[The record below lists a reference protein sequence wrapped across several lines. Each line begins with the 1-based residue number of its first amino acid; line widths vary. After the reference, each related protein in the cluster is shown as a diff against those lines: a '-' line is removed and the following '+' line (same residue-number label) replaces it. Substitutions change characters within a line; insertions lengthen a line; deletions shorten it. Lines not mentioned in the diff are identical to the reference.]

1 MRTQQPTPN
10 FLSQIEP
17 HNIQAEELIIG
28 EVLAGG
34 SLLSTVA
41 DIISSEMFF
50 TGFLGAIYG
59 AAVHLENLGTPINT
73 MSLARS
79 LESTGF
85 RDIAGHESVGSF
97 MNYLYGEIMGR
108 TFCSSPDEYVY
119 AAQLIREMWTR
130 RSLIKTAREAI
141 AAAQD
146 LQKPVLEVCNT
157 VHDSVSD
164 AVSGHETKTTL
175 RNMGAVFNERALEL
189 IDPDAK
195 EVSPAYSTGFPSLDG
210 LSDGGLWCGELTL
223 IAGASGMGKSGL
235 AFQIAMNVA
244 LSTGKP
250 IFIASM
256 EMTARGVV
264 DRWISSLSR
273 VLLSKLRRREI
284 DQQDM
289 ERILASMTFGD
300 RLSSVCLDED
310 SSAPLN
316 VIISRA
322 KEHARKFK
330 RKNGGDGQLGLLVID
345 NLQIAETSNAENQT
359 IAINSLCKKTKGI
372 AKDLNVP
379 IISLSQLT
387 KESLKGADKRPT
399 REALSGGGGIVNNA
413 DAIWGLY
420 RDEYYNADTVERN
433 IAEIIALKQR
443 SSEAGRVAKLRYEG
457 HYQTFS
463 ELKNIATRNPVVIQ
477 AIATSTTIDT
487 TDDQQYFG
495 DLEVG
500 CQVMLDISY
509 ATAEE
514 KKEISDRISAG
525 QLPKPSDTC
534 GVIRL
539 SVAETPE
546 LGKFG
551 IAHLILPD
559 NSEIRVAVDE
569 LRRIY

>member
-1 MRTQQPTPN
+1 MQAQQSTSN

-17 HNIQAEELIIG
+17 HSIQAEELIIG

-34 SLLSTVA
+34 SLLSTAA
-41 DIISSEMFF
+41 DIISPKMFF
-50 TGFLGAIYG
+50 TDFLGQIYG
-59 AAVHLENLGTPINT
+59 AAVRLENLGTPINT
-73 MSLARS
+73 MSLTRS
-79 LESTGF
+79 LETAGF
-85 RDIAGHESVGSF
+85 KDIGSHQNVGSF
-97 MNYLYGEIMGR
+97 VNHVYAEIMGR
-108 TFCSSPDEYVY
+108 TFCGSSEEYLY

-146 LQKPVLEVCNT
+146 MQKPVLDVCNT
-157 VHDSVSD
+157 VQDSVSD
-164 AVSGHETKTTL
+164 AVSGHQTKTTL
-175 RNMGAVFNERALEL
+175 RNMGTVFNERALEL
-189 IDPDAK
+189 LDPDAI
-195 EVSPAYSTGFPSLDG
+195 EASPAFSTGFSSIDN

-256 EMTARGVV
+256 EMTARSVV

-273 VLLSKLRRREI
+273 VLLSRLRRREI

-300 RLSSVCLDED
+300 RLSNVCLDED
-310 SSAPLN
+310 ASAPLN

-345 NLQIAETSNAENQT
+345 NIQIAETSTSENQT

-420 RDEYYNADTVERN
+420 RDEYYNTDTVERN
-433 IAEIIALKQR
+433 IAEVIALKQR

-463 ELKNIATRNPVVIQ
+463 EPSNMAVKKAVAAN
-477 AIATSTTIDT
+477 AIAPSIPENTN
-487 TDDQQYFG
+487 YFG
-495 DLEVG
+495 DLEDG
-500 CQVMLDISY
+500 CQVVLNISY
-509 ATAEE
+509 STPEE
-514 KKEISDRISAG
+514 KQEMNDRINAG
-525 QLPKPSDTC
+525 EIPKPNEVC

-539 SVAETPE
+539 SVHEHHYA
-546 LGKFG
+546 GKFG

-559 NSEIRVAVDE
+559 NSEMRVAVDE
-569 LRRIY
+569 LRRVS